1 MASITERT
9 AYLRGL
15 ADGLNLDKEK
25 AENKLLLEMLNVLD
39 ELAQHITETDADLDE
54 LSEYVEDMDADLADV
69 EEVLFDD
76 EDDCDCCD
84 HDCDCDDCDCD
95 CDDCDCDCDQ
105 ELSFDCPNCGKTV
118 MIKASDIDFDESP
131 VCSACGQPFF
141 VDVED
146 MLKVIQILY

>member
-1 MASITERT
+1 MATITERT

-25 AENKLLLEMLNVLD
+25 AENKLLLEMLNVMD
-39 ELAQHITETDADLDE
+39 EMAQQLAETNEDLDE
-54 LSEYVEDMDADLADV
+54 LSEYVEDMDADLAEV
-69 EEVLFDD
+69 EELLF
-76 EDDCDCCD
+76 EEEEDCDC
-84 HDCDCDDCDCD
+84 DCDCDDCDCD
-95 CDDCDCDCDQ
+95 CDDCDCDCDCDQ

-141 VDVED
+141 VDVEEED
-146 MLKVIQILY
+146 EDEE